1 MSTASGRRHD
11 GDRLRS
17 VRGAE
22 EDPAM
27 TGIQLPTPPT
37 DRAADSDRSS
47 IAVDRAASLAPPR
60 QAPPLLLTIA
70 VIVLVVLAAVLGA
83 LLYRTAS
90 ERNELAA
97 ENEGLVAD
105 NERLVADNAELV
117 RTNEEL
123 TADLAGWEEE
133 LYGWQE
139 FEQGDPVALFTADPM
154 EELLVEGAAR
164 YTFDAAAG
172 QLLEFT
178 VTDDDGAYFF
188 LELTD
193 ADGRFVGAA
202 DIGSFPDEEYWG
214 YGPNAEAWFVLERD
228 GTYELTVYAEGM
240 YGPVET
246 LSPLTAQLHAF
257 ADGLERVVDVSGAYP
272 TDGELPIHSFEGQA
286 GQLAIITMTSERPE
300 ALDPFVRLYGPD
312 GALVGQDDD
321 GAGNLD
327 ARLVVRLPED
337 GIYEVEADT
346 LDGGFGR
353 RSNRENPYTLAVD
366 LAELT

>member
-1 MSTASGRRHD
+1 
-11 GDRLRS
+11 
-17 VRGAE
+17 
-22 EDPAM
+22 M

-37 DRAADSDRSS
+37 DRAADRDHPSF
-47 IAVDRAASLAPPR
+47 AVDRAAPPR
-60 QAPPLLLTIA
+60 QVPPLLLTIA

-83 LLYRTAS
+83 LLLRTVS
-90 ERNELAA
+90 DRGELVA
-97 ENEGLVAD
+97 ENERLAAD
-105 NERLVADNAELV
+105 NERLAADNAELV
-117 RTNEEL
+117 TANEEL

-133 LYGWQE
+133 LYGWEE
-139 FEQGDPVALFTADPM
+139 FEPGDPVALFSAGPM

-164 YTFDAAAG
+164 YTFDAEAG
-172 QLLEFT
+172 QLLELV
-178 VTDDDGAYFF
+178 VTGDDGGFFF

-193 ADGRFVGAA
+193 VDGRFVGGAE
-202 DIGSFPDEEYWG
+202 IGSFPDEEYWG

-228 GTYELTVYAEGM
+228 GTHELTVYAEGM
-240 YGPVET
+240 YGPSEASNP
-246 LSPLTAQLHAF
+246 LSAQLHAF
-257 ADGLERVVDVSGAYP
+257 ADGPERVVDVREAYP
-272 TDGELPIHSFEGQA
+272 TDGELPIHTFEGQA

-337 GIYEVEADT
+337 GSYEVEADT

-353 RSNRENPYTLAVD
+353 RSSRENPYTLAVE